1 MFRVE
6 VFSAA
11 NSDYQWP
18 VASAG
23 GPESFVV
30 ATFTILEIAFQ
41 RASKIGASSVS
52 WQYHTQS
59 TSMLTRQS
67 TAKSFST
74 SSSSG
79 IPKYKGKSG
88 HKIRRFFCLSRVIS
102 RRKLS
107 WSSYTC
113 GQESVSFFRNSNSFS
128 PVILGPCGLTFT
140 WWECYGS
147 CFWHKPTE
155 LAHFFLLCSCVY
167 FCLYG
172 PFYCFSFHKFSQQL
186 SAFSLCSSGL
196 ITALVVLS
204 TVYIYN
210 LFMKVSLS
218 PGVAL
223 CGWLDLKHQH

>member
-113 GQESVSFFRNSNSFS
+113 GQERVSFFRNSNSFS

-155 LAHFFLLCSCVY
+155 LAHSVLFCSYGC
-167 FCLYG
+167 FCLCG
-172 PFYCFSFHKFSQQL
+172 SFNSISLHKFSRQF
-186 SAFSLCSSGL
+186 SVFSLCSPGL
-196 ITALVVLS
+196 ISALLVLS
-204 TVYIYN
+204 TIY
-210 LFMKVSLS
+210 FFIKVSFS
-218 PGVAL
+218 PDIIPSG
-223 CGWLDLKHQH
+223 